1 MNTTDS
7 TSPSVEG
14 KISAQSP
21 AKPASSQINPVT
33 DLLCFSH
40 LRWNFVYQRPQHLLS
55 RAASDYRVWFLE
67 EPVWSDQTHLASY
80 QPLNGVTVL
89 TPHIP
94 HHTPADEAIRL
105 QRQMLD
111 TFVSEQQLTNFV
123 SWYYTPMALLFSDHL
138 KPRLTVYD
146 CMDELSAF
154 WGAPRQLLQQEQ
166 RLLDRSAIVFTGGIS
181 LFEAKQNRHPQVMA
195 FPSSIDFN
203 HFSQARQSLPDPADQ
218 AAIARPRIGF
228 SGVIDERFDYELVG
242 KLADQH
248 PDWQFVLIGP
258 VVKIDRNLLPKAANV
273 HYPGMK
279 NYNDLPAYFSN
290 WDVAILPFA
299 LNESTRFISPTK
311 TPEYLAA
318 GLPVVSTP
326 IRDVVRTYGNEDFVQ
341 IADTAEAFGKA
352 IERSLA
358 GRHPENWEQI
368 DKFLTENSWDHTWQE
383 MNRLILANV
392 KLAVEQ

>member
-1 MNTTDS
+1 MNTTGS

-14 KISAQSP
+14 KSVAKSP
-21 AKPASSQINPVT
+21 AKTGPSPVKPAT

-55 RAASDYRVWFLE
+55 RATSNYRVWFLE
-67 EPVWSDQTHLASY
+67 EPVWSDQTRINKY
-80 QPLNGVTVL
+80 QPEEGVTVL

-105 QRQMLD
+105 QRQLLD
-111 TFVSEQQLTNFV
+111 EFLSENNLNNFV
-123 SWYYTPMALLFSDHL
+123 AWYYTPMALLFSDHI
-138 KPRLTVYD
+138 KPRLTIYD

-154 WGAPRQLLQQEQ
+154 WGAPPQLLQQEQ
-166 RLLDRSAIVFTGGIS
+166 RLIDRSAIVFTGGIS

-203 HFSQARQSLPDPADQ
+203 HFSSARQSLPDPADQ
-218 AAIARPRIGF
+218 ASIARPRIGF
-228 SGVIDERFDYELVG
+228 SGVIDERFDYELVT
-242 KLADQH
+242 KLAQQR

-258 VVKIDRNLLPKAANV
+258 IVKIDRKLLPNAPNV

-279 NYNDLPAYFSN
+279 NYKDLPAYFSN

-299 LNESTRFISPTK
+299 LNDSTRFISPTK

-352 IERSLA
+352 IERALA
-358 GRHPENWEQI
+358 GRHPENWTQI

-383 MNRLILANV
+383 MNRLILANL
-392 KLAVEQ
+392 KMNVEQ